1 MRQKILTR
9 EGPEAFRRLDKNVL
23 QEAREAV
30 SDQLRPDT
38 GKDGQ
43 SRILQWSM
51 SHCTPM
57 FDMQT
62 YQMVVVVH

>member
-1 MRQKILTR
+1 MCQRILTR
-9 EGPEAFRRLDKNVL
+9 KGPEALRRLDKDVL

-30 SDQLRPDT
+30 AYQLGPDT